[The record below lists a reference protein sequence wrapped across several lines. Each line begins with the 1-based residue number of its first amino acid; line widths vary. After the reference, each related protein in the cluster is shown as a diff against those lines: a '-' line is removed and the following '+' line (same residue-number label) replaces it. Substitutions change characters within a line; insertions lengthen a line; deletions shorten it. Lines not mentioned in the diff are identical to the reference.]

1 MRVFPVILQRIDHWW
16 RAPAPPERLAAVRIL
31 TGVFTLV
38 YCAIRAPAFLK
49 LISPKPELLEPV
61 GPLSFL
67 SAPLAPAAVVIAVIA
82 LLPLGLAFTSGWA
95 FRWTGPAFAGLFLA
109 LTTYR
114 SSFGM
119 VFHTENLLCM
129 HLIVLG
135 LSPAADAWSLGPRAS
150 RVTSSRSSSRSSN
163 DYGWP
168 LKTLS
173 AITVAVYFLA
183 GLAKI
188 ENSGLAW
195 VAGETLE
202 NHIAYDALRK
212 QQVGS
217 LYSPI
222 GVALLGT
229 PVIFAIMSVLSLLLE
244 LAAPVALVV
253 SRLAPLWVA
262 GAWSFHFG
270 VLLLMYINFP
280 YPLTG
285 IAFLS
290 FFRAERVVHAMVH
303 VFRNRSKVAAGV

>member
-1 MRVFPVILQRIDHWW
+1 MIFQRIDDWW

-49 LISPKPELLEPV
+49 LVAPKPELLEPV

-67 SAPLAPAAVVIAVIA
+67 SSPLAPAVVIIAVIA
-82 LLPLGLAFTSGWA
+82 LLPLGLAFTAGWA
-95 FRWTGPAFAGLFLA
+95 FRWTGPAFAALFLA

-119 VFHTENLLCM
+119 VFHTENLLCL

-135 LSPAADAWSLGPRAS
+135 LSPAADAWFVGTPVSRAAS
-150 RVTSSRSSSRSSN
+150 SSRSSSSSPR

-173 AITVAVYFLA
+173 VITVAVYFLA

-229 PVIFAIMSVLSLLLE
+229 PAIFAIMSVLSLVLE
-244 LAAPVALVV
+244 LAAPVALFV

-290 FFRAERVVHAMVH
+290 FFRAERGVHAMVH
-303 VFRNRSKVAAGV
+303 VFRNRSKVTEGV